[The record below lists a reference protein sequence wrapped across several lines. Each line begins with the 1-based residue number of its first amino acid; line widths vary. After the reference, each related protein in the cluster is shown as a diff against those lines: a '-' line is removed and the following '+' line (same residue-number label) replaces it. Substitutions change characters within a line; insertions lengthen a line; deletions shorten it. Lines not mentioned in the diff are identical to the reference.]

1 MPPSQRPVQRQGP
14 RERPQLGHPIEQH
27 AIREQVQPLWLAQR
41 QVLLVL
47 ALPQQLGH
55 DAGRVR
61 QRVGARGRQ
70 MGRRCS
76 TNDS

>member
-1 MPPSQRPVQRQGP
+1 MAPSQQRVQLQGG
-14 RERPQLGHPIEQH
+14 RERPQLGHPIEQR

-41 QVLLVL
+41 RVLLVL